1 MKPVIVGH
9 NDKAPQ
15 FLWILG
21 FSWDPVSEV
30 PLAPVSPGPLTVA
43 EQSSSQPGTG
53 LAGQAIQE
61 FYFLNAV
68 D

>member
-1 MKPVIVGH
+1 MMPVIIGH
-9 NDKAPQ
+9 NDKGPVY
-15 FLWILG
+15 LWIQG
-21 FSWDPVSEV
+21 QSWDPESEV
-30 PLAPVSPGPLTVA
+30 PLAPVCPGPLSVA

-53 LAGQAIQE
+53 RACQAIQE